1 MFKKMLNNE
10 KGMAL
15 PVVLGLFMVMIVLAG
30 GALFMGVSQTK
41 MNAQYSNSMDAIHYA
56 EAGINE
62 YLWSLNKKDT
72 GGANQNTDVAY
83 GDGYYRYRL
92 LEENEGYVKIRSTGW
107 VKDKS
112 ESKRTIESTL
122 TKRTFSNYVYL
133 SDNDGDDII
142 FATGDIIYGPYHT
155 NGTLRIGNNEH
166 PVFFGKATYMMGIVN
181 AKDGIF
187 KKGYEQVQPLI
198 FPTSN
203 TQLMDWSK
211 QAEGHYYDGRTLI
224 LLNADG
230 TYYVRNKNLNNGDR
244 TLLDLPANGV
254 IYVNGTT
261 GTTFNPRGTN
271 RFQLD
276 RGNVF
281 VSGTLKGELTIG
293 AAESIFV
300 TGRDPTTSP
309 YNNAPVTGGITYK
322 DTDFVVNA
330 TTGDTTVTGTGT
342 DMLGLVA
349 NNSIYALR
357 YGWPTTNYTSGSV
370 SQDVT
375 ATDGDLKV
383 YGALF
388 AMGHS
393 IANESCYNVGS
404 SNYSYDSAYPR
415 PSAELIIRGS
425 MIQNHR
431 GIVAIQSGSTTR
443 GYAKNYAHDPRMT
456 FNTPPHFIE
465 PVNSGWELNIW
476 REVKLGGL
484 AYLKSLSVSDGALSP
499 VFNPNTNDYT
509 VLLPFKSG
517 IPVVSAEGEEESFVS
532 ITQPGTKTDTAY
544 VEVVSEDGVSKN
556 TYSIAFSVSQN
567 GDDTLSSLLTG
578 GTPVPGFS
586 PDIYSYNVTLPAGST
601 AAPLVTATATEPSG
615 ATVQITQASGP
626 SAAATVKVTADNGNT
641 KTYTVQFKLADP
653 IKLATV
659 TNVSLST
666 GGVASWNSVS
676 NSIGYR
682 IKIYRGN
689 TYITSVDVGSSPY
702 NVLSILKE
710 NGVGSYNVS
719 VTALGNGI
727 THSDS
732 DESNKSNP
740 SRTISKLTTPDMRSW
755 NSWAARWYDVENEV
769 GYTIELYYRSDSS
782 GEWTLKNSITV
793 GSGTTSSNLT
803 TQTADYGDYMY
814 RVRANATVTSLNID
828 SDWSANSNIAS
839 RVKPKL
845 STPSMNGWSGWTAR
859 WSNVSNED
867 GYTIELEY
875 RSDSSSSWSLKNSV
889 TVGVNIT
896 SYDFTTQ
903 TADYGEYRYRVKA
916 DADATSSFADSDW
929 SGYSTVS
936 SRVKPKLNTP
946 TVGSWNVWIARWNDI
961 QNEDGYTIELEYRS
975 SSYGTWS
982 PEKTVTVGA
991 NTTTYNFSGDTS
1003 TVGYY
1008 RYRVKATALPSSAY
1022 ADSDWSGNSG
1032 NQQKSKLGTPSI
1044 NNWNGWTARW
1054 GNVPGGSGYTI
1065 ELYYRSSI
1073 LSSWTLRE
1081 TVTAASNATSYNFDS
1096 LTRTRGNYRYR
1107 VKVNGSD
1114 TTLNGDSDWS
1124 GYSNSRSR

>member
-309 YNNAPVTGGITYK
+309 YNNAAVTGGITYK

-586 PDIYSYNVTLPAGST
+586 PDTYSYNVTLPAGST

-710 NGVGSYNVS
+710 NGEGSYNVS

-727 THSDS
+727 TYSDS
-732 DESNKSNP
+732 NESNKST
-740 SRTISKLTTPDMRSW
+740 SRTISKLSTPSKNNW
-755 NSWAARWYDVENEV
+755 SGWSATWGSVSGNN

-782 GEWTLKNSITV
+782 AEWSLRNSVTV
-793 GSGTTSSNLT
+793 GSTPRSYNFT

-814 RVRANATVTSLNID
+814 RVRANATVTSLSID

-839 RVKPKL
+839 RVKQKL
-845 STPSMNGWSGWTAR
+845 STPSVNSGWSGWTAR

-875 RSDSSSSWSLKNSV
+875 RSDSSASWSLKNSV

-896 SYDFTTQ
+896 SYDFTAQ
-903 TADYGEYRYRVKA
+903 TADYGDYRYRVKA
-916 DADATSSFADSDW
+916 DANATSSYADSDW

-961 QNEDGYTIELEYRS
+961 QNED
-975 SSYGTWS
+975 
-982 PEKTVTVGA
+982 
-991 NTTTYNFSGDTS
+991 
-1003 TVGYY
+1003 
-1008 RYRVKATALPSSAY
+1008 
-1022 ADSDWSGNSG
+1022 
-1032 NQQKSKLGTPSI
+1032 
-1044 NNWNGWTARW
+1044 
-1054 GNVPGGSGYTI
+1054 GYTI

-1107 VKVNGSD
+1107 VKANSSD
-1114 TTLNGDSDWS
+1114 PALYLDSDWS
-1124 GYSNSRSR
+1124 GYSGSKSR